1 MNLQRRAIKTANL
14 EQRLAKLEQQWKLRD
29 SASHEPAA
37 ACDQDSGSRALG
49 GEVGSAVS
57 DFADDEVT
65 KIIREAAETSVGNK
79 GTKAY
84 GLADGVDLNKQWLK
98 MP

>member
-1 MNLQRRAIKTANL
+1 MTRV
-14 EQRLAKLEQQWKLRD
+14 EQESKLRRGTSD
-29 SASHEPAA
+29 EPAA
-37 ACDQDSGSRALG
+37 ACDQDRGSRALG

-84 GLADGVDLNKQWLK
+84 GLADGVDLNK
-98 MP
+98 

>member
-1 MNLQRRAIKTANL
+1 M
-14 EQRLAKLEQQWKLRD
+14 
-29 SASHEPAA
+29 
-37 ACDQDSGSRALG
+37 G